1 MEKALAAVKGL
12 RKYSFR
18 EEIFPNE
25 FIEDS
30 LIIRPDGNIS
40 VGFTV
45 AFPSSEEIDE
55 AEILAIEA
63 SLEKVFSRLPEGTV
77 VHFQTQYFNSPD
89 SIKAYEETLSG
100 FLVGTMINH
109 FRDRAV
115 MKSKTVLYICFN
127 LHKTKQ
133 RSPLNTL
140 FANYATWKNPL
151 TNLVKDKALIKGYV
165 QTFTTLFA
173 NVPKIRIQQLNDI
186 GLGNELI
193 RYNNLDF
200 SATNPKQVQY
210 DNDHA
215 NLHNKYL
222 VGDKYAG
229 FCYLGKSANPLFRSS
244 RNDRGVNTFMGWP
257 LGFSLDFPHVV
268 NLSFRI
274 EGEGLLK
281 WLDIIKNLRKS
292 MGKNTREIDVLAN
305 EDLTQFT
312 QEMRGEGKVPVTMS
326 HNVMTWATHP
336 DELSYRLDL
345 IKAGYLQMNGSTG
358 MVPAM
363 NTGNFFHANKPG
375 YALEMFHTLVMS
387 LEDAILHFDYSKE
400 TISDQKGTLLCT
412 RTHEP
417 VLVDFWTSALA
428 NKNKLCIGPSGSGK
442 SFTWN
447 AIISQA
453 IEAGDEITLLDVGGS
468 YKNLFTLYED
478 SKYIETNTEDGLR
491 FNPFLLQ
498 KNDRGEYVLTE
509 DKMNFLLALISLLWK
524 RVDKGETLSK
534 EEESIFSEWITL
546 FYKEI
551 NTNRD
556 TIPRFEKF
564 VAFVEDI
571 AQSPAYA
578 ATARFIDMGSFTLVM
593 KKFITN
599 GGYAKVLDSEDNIN
613 ISDRKLICFD
623 LFGVQKDPILYPVV
637 AMIIVELVLDK
648 IRRNPTKRKQIVI
661 DEAWSMLSGSMGD
674 FIETVFRTCRKYNA
688 SITIISQGII
698 ELKQSKVGEAIKA
711 NAATRIILD
720 HNSQPALIADVKN
733 FFSLTDHEEELLSS
747 IRNGGTWREVFIQ
760 RGNVSQVFVVDVGP
774 HAKAA
779 FSSEAKDRAKIN
791 ELSKKVNPEY
801 AIKQVVEN
809 SLNDE

>member
-1 MEKALAAVKGL
+1 MEKALASVKGL
-12 RKYSFR
+12 RKYFFR

-25 FIEDS
+25 FVEDG

-55 AEILAIEA
+55 TEILSIE
-63 SLEKVFSRLPEGTV
+63 STLEKVFSRLPEGTV
-77 VHFQTQYFNSPD
+77 VHFQTQYFNTPD
-89 SIKAYEETLSG
+89 SIKAYEESLSG

-109 FRDRAV
+109 LRDRAV

-127 LHKTKQ
+127 LRKIKQ
-133 RSPLNTL
+133 RSAINTL
-140 FANYATWKNPL
+140 FASYATWKNPL
-151 TNLVKDKALIKGYV
+151 QNLPKDKALIKGHI
-165 QTFTTLFA
+165 QTFTAQFS
-173 NVPKIRIQQLNDI
+173 NVPRIKIQQLTDI
-186 GLGNELI
+186 GLRNELI

-200 SATNPKQVQY
+200 SAQKPNEVVY

-215 NLHNKYL
+215 NLHNKYI
-222 VGDKYAG
+222 VGDKYVG
-229 FCYLGKSANPLFRSS
+229 FCYLGKSANPIFRSS

-257 LGFSLDFPHVV
+257 MGFALDFPHVV

-274 EGEGLLK
+274 EGEQLLK
-281 WLDIIKNLRKS
+281 RLDIIKNIRKS

-305 EDLTQFT
+305 EDLTAFT
-312 QEMRGEGKVPVTMS
+312 QEMRGEGKVPVRMS
-326 HNVMTWATHP
+326 HNVMVWSTHP

-345 IKAGYLQMNGSTG
+345 TKASYIQMNGSTG

-363 NTGNFFHANKPG
+363 NTGNFFHANMPG
-375 YALEMFHTLVMS
+375 YALDLFHTLVMS

-400 TISDQKGTLLCT
+400 TISDQRGTLLCT
-412 RTHEP
+412 RAHEP
-417 VLVDFWTSALA
+417 VLVDFWSNALA

-447 AIISQA
+447 TIISQA

-468 YKNLFTLYED
+468 YKNLFTQYQD
-478 SKYIETNTEDGLR
+478 SKYIETNAEAGLT
-491 FNPFLLQ
+491 FNPFLIP
-498 KNDRGEYVLTE
+498 KNERDEFVLNE
-509 DKMNFLLALISLLWK
+509 DKMTFLLTLISLLWK
-524 RVDKGETLSK
+524 RVDKGEALSK
-534 EEESIFSEWITL
+534 EEESIFADWLKL

-551 NTNRD
+551 NQTKD
-556 TIPRFEKF
+556 KTPKFEKF
-564 VAFVEDI
+564 VTFVEKM
-571 AQSPAYA
+571 AQSPSA
-578 ATARFIDMGSFTLVM
+578 APSRFIDMESFSLVM
-593 KKFITN
+593 KKFIAN
-599 GGYAKVLDSEDNIN
+599 GTYSNVLNSDDNIN

-648 IRRNPTKRKQIVI
+648 IRKNPTRRKQIVI

-674 FIETVFRTCRKYNA
+674 FIETVFRTCRKHYA

-733 FFSLTDHEEELLSS
+733 FFSLTDHEEELLKS

-760 RGNVSQVFVVDVGP
+760 RGNVSQVFIVDVGP

-779 FSSEAKDRAKIN
+779 FSSESKDRAEIN
-791 ELSKKVNPEY
+791 ELTRKVNPEY
-801 AIKQVVEN
+801 AIKQFVEN
-809 SLNDE
+809 SIQHD